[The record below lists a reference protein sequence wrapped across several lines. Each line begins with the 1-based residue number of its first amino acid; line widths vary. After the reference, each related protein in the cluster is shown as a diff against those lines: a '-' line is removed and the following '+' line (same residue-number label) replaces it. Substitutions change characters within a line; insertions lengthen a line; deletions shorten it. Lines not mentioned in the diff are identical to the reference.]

1 MISIVCLLGNKSIT
15 KDTLLPS
22 IQSVIN
28 QTYQEWE
35 LKVVFYNTSPENDT
49 SMLTFQDKRIEV
61 KKYGEEIRTYIQTL
75 VHVVNND
82 ATNNY
87 IGILDINDIWEPN
100 KLEVQVAKLKEFSRI
115 DVIGTKSKYIMS
127 HTFNTEQEQESE
139 IPVNGLY
146 NYNLL
151 CEPFYK

>member
-1 MISIVCLLGNKSIT
+1 MISIVCILTNKNIT

-35 LKVVFYNTSPENDT
+35 LKVVFYNTTHENNT
-49 SMLTFQDKRIEV
+49 TTPTFEDKRIEV
-61 KKYGEEIRTYIQTL
+61 KTYGEEFKTYIQTL

-82 ATNNY
+82 AIYNY

-100 KLEVQVAKLKEFSRI
+100 KLEVQAAKLKEFSRI
-115 DVIGTKSKYIMS
+115 DVIGTKSKYIKS
-127 HTFNTEQEQESE
+127 QTFKT
-139 IPVNGLY
+139 
-146 NYNLL
+146 
-151 CEPFYK
+151 